1 MIVNM
6 AVSFKCRDTEKTWFD
21 TNGLAGFVFYLSL
34 AAVIILYMTG
44 RPLPAT
50 AVLAVMFVVPLLLIF
65 LKEPLAALVERR
77 GPELSG
83 GAMFFVEGFFEL
95 FEVLLSYFSNTLSFV
110 RVGAFAVSHAAMM
123 QVVLML
129 SGAETGHISIP
140 VIVLGNLFVCGM
152 EGLVV
157 GIQVLRLEYYELFSR
172 FYRGTG
178 REFKPFL
185 KKQTF

>member
-1 MIVNM
+1 MGELGQTDTALPFVGRLNTVFVTAIALGMGMILLTMIVNM

-21 TNGLAGFVFYLSL
+21 TNGLAGFIFYLSL

-110 RVGAFAVSHAAMM
+110 RVGAT
-123 QVVLML
+123 L
-129 SGAETGHISIP
+129 P
-140 VIVLGNLFVCGM
+140 
-152 EGLVV
+152 
-157 GIQVLRLEYYELFSR
+157 
-172 FYRGTG
+172 
-178 REFKPFL
+178 
-185 KKQTF
+185 